1 MDADS
6 NSVLQEF
13 TATGLDQVVSVGE
26 ALPEILA
33 ERDAEKQGKSKP
45 SQPVIASHPHPPGQ
59 SRPFAGFDG
68 LGGSDQQYAS
78 AQVPSSPNQ
87 AVHMSSL
94 CTANWQQSSYQNC
107 SRSPS
112 ERQRDEFIQLC
123 SWKPPLLQRL
133 LLTG

>member
-6 NSVLQEF
+6 NSVLQEL
-13 TATGLDQVVSVGE
+13 TATGLDQVVSIGE

-78 AQVPSSPNQ
+78 AQVTISPKSGSAHVITVHRKLA
-87 AVHMSSL
+87 AVIISNL
-94 CTANWQQSSYQNC
+94 
-107 SRSPS
+107 
-112 ERQRDEFIQLC
+112 F
-123 SWKPPLLQRL
+123 
-133 LLTG
+133 